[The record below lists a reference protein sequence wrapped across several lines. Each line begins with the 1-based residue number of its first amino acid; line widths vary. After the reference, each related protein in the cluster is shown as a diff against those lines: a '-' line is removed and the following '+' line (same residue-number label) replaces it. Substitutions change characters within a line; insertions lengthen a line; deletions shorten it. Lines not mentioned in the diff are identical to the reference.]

1 MVDHDNNSYSV
12 KKIISLKIK
21 LIDND
26 PHEITEN
33 QTLIFLNEIK
43 TYCKMIF
50 FCNLHDYY
58 DLFSDFQFKKMK

>member
-1 MVDHDNNSYSV
+1 MVDHDNNSNSV
-12 KKIISLKIK
+12 KKMFSLKIK

-43 TYCKMIF
+43 TYCKMIV
-50 FCNLHDYY
+50 YRIRY
-58 DLFSDFQFKKMK
+58 